1 MATNVDRPASFDKLP
16 ADQRQRAEAVRL
28 LLAEWLADES
38 GYDERAWP
46 ELKRGLEESR
56 TSSRPLF
63 RE

>member
-1 MATNVDRPASFDKLP
+1 MATNVDRATRPDKP
-16 ADQRQRAEAVRL
+16 SADQRRRAEAVRQ

-56 TSSRPLF
+56 TSARPLF